1 METLRIAASALR
13 AHKLRSFLTLL
24 GVIIG
29 IMTVVTV
36 VAIISGLNAFIT
48 EKVFDLNPDVYAV
61 TRYGIITSREQ
72 WLEAIKRKPISWT
85 DFEAVQARCGLCAM
99 VGASHGEGALVK
111 RGGQKLANVRT
122 LGVTANMVRLQTLDV
137 EFGRFFTASEELHG
151 APVVVIGSDVREELF
166 GPLDPMGRTMRVG
179 DRPMRVIGLLRK
191 QGAVM
196 GENRDK
202 VVYMPIS
209 TWRKQF
215 GRDDSIDIYVKAK
228 NGVAGVE
235 ASMDDVRMIL
245 RGRRRTAFR
254 DDDPFATVTAE
265 ALQQLWKSLSAGM
278 FSLVTLISGISLVVG
293 GIVIMN
299 IMLVSV
305 VERTRE
311 IGVRRAVGA
320 TQGHIRRQFLT
331 EAVLLSLCGGIIGVL
346 LGAAI
351 AKLVSVFSPM
361 PTLVR
366 PGLVVVSLLISVL
379 TGVLAGVVP
388 AWRASKLPPVDA
400 LRWE

>member
-1 METLRIAASALR
+1 METLRIAATALR

-48 EKVFDLNPDVYAV
+48 EKVFDLNPDVFVV
-61 TRYGIITSREQ
+61 TRFGIITSREA
-72 WLEAIKRKPISWT
+72 WLEALKRKPIDWN
-85 DFEAVQARCGLCAM
+85 DYEAMRDRCGLCAM
-99 VGASHGEGALVK
+99 VGAMQESQSLAK
-111 RGGQKLANVRT
+111 RGPQKLNRVPT
-122 LGVTANMVRLQTLDV
+122 NGVTANAGQLLNLDI
-137 EFGRFFTASEELHG
+137 EDGRFFTPAEELRS
-151 APVVVIGSDVREELF
+151 APVVIIGSDVRDELF
-166 GPLDPMGRTMRVG
+166 GQLDPVGRTMRVG
-179 DRPMRVIGLLRK
+179 SRPVLVIGLLRK

-196 GENRDK
+196 GESRDK
-202 VVYMPIS
+202 TLYMPIS

-215 GRDDSIDIYVKAK
+215 GRDQSLAVLVKPM
-228 NGVAGVE
+228 NGVAGME
-235 ASMDDVRMIL
+235 ATMDEVRMIL
-245 RGRRRTAFR
+245 RGRRRTGFR
-254 DDDPFATVTAE
+254 DDDPFQMVTAE
-265 ALQQLWKSLSAGM
+265 ALQKLWKSISAGL

-311 IGVRRAVGA
+311 IGVRRAIGA
-320 TQGHIRRQFLT
+320 TQSNIRGQFLT

-351 AKLVSVFSPM
+351 AKAISAFSPM
-361 PTLVR
+361 PTRVT
-366 PGLVVVSLLISVL
+366 PSLVL
-379 TGVLAGVVP
+379 TALAISIVTGVVAGVVP
-388 AWRASKLPPVDA
+388 AWRASKLPPVES
-400 LRWE
+400 LRYE